1 MRLPFRPVT
10 LALALII
17 TASTLTGCKK
27 EETGDARNMGSSDA
41 PDIAL
46 SAAPNVAFRYDY
58 RFALAAKD
66 IAAVQER
73 HAAACESL
81 GLARCR
87 ITGVVFRRNGDD
99 YVQAELALKLAPD
112 VARKFGKD
120 ATAAVEA
127 ARGIL
132 NQVEIGGEDQSAALQ
147 SSDETS
153 ESAKSE
159 RERLERQLADRS
171 TPGAVRS
178 ELERQ
183 IAAQRDAERSAARE
197 GRDARALVGA
207 TPMRLSYSTD
217 GFAPALTPAR
227 TAKGALAVAATL
239 INWLMSLAIVLA
251 ALAVPIGLLLLA
263 AAHGRRFAQW
273 LWQRLG
279 PKPAILA
286 D

>member
-1 MRLPFRPVT
+1 MHLPSRPVT
-10 LALALII
+10 LALVLAV
-17 TASTLTGCKK
+17 AAGTLAGCKK
-27 EETGDARNMGSSDA
+27 EEADYARNLGSSNA
-41 PDIAL
+41 PDIAP
-46 SAAPNVAFRYDY
+46 SAAPNVAFTYDY

-73 HAAACESL
+73 HAAACEVL

-87 ITGVVFRRNGDD
+87 ITGVVYRRSGDD

-127 ARGIL
+127 ARGTL
-132 NQVEIGGEDQSAALQ
+132 NEVEIGGEDQSATLQ
-147 SSDETS
+147 ASEETG
-153 ESAKSE
+153 ESAKTE

-171 TPGAVRS
+171 TPSAVRS

-183 IAAQRDAERSAARE
+183 LAAQRDVERSAARE
-197 GRDARALVGA
+197 GQAARALVA
-207 TPMRLSYSTD
+207 VTPMRFTYSTD
-217 GFAPALTPAR
+217 GFSPGLTPAR
-227 TAKGALAVAATL
+227 AAKGALAVAATL

-251 ALAVPIGLLLLA
+251 ALAVPTGLLFLI
-263 AAHGRRFAQW
+263 AAHGRRFAIW
-273 LWQRLG
+273 LWRLLG
-279 PKPAILA
+279 PKPIIVA